1 MAIKNIRKTRKNIT
15 RKTKRSRSKVN
26 ARKLSKVMKGGDAGR
41 YVLPSSYFS
50 NNTDGYYPEG
60 SPELLSGGKQ
70 HAVSQG
76 SVWENGEYAGPNL
89 YPTIKMNGGGCGC
102 NSRRNSKKSKS
113 KRSKS
118 KSKRSKSIKRMKGG
132 TNNNNICTNARI
144 KWINTNWRGDN
155 YPTFGT
161 PEALA
166 IGMTREIFDKC
177 KAIW

>member
-26 ARKLSKVMKGGDAGR
+26 SRKLSKVMKGGDAGR
-41 YVLPSSYFS
+41 YVLPPSYFNS
-50 NNTDGYYPEG
+50 DNKDGYYAEG

-89 YPTIKMNGGGCGC
+89 YPTIKMNGGGGC

-118 KSKRSKSIKRMKGG
+118 KSKRSKSIKHMKGG
-132 TNNNNICTNARI
+132 YTNCTKERTA
-144 KWINTNWRGDN
+144 
-155 YPTFGT
+155 
-161 PEALA
+161 
-166 IGMTREIFDKC
+166 
-177 KAIW
+177 